1 MSSRECLPEQD
12 ADSPDVAFRRRLV
25 AGKPLRSDVREGS
38 GHVADRRQ
46 RVGAVELGEPEV
58 QQADGDLVPLLEQEI
73 GGLDVSM
80 DDSRPVRMGEGVE
93 HLGGDFDG
101 FLVREAVR
109 AHRLAQGPP
118 GDVLVRD
125 VDVARIVPDVVRA
138 YAAFVTQPASRQ
150 GFTLGA
156 GGSLSFTRDDL
167 QRDVEARAL
176 VAREPDGARASA
188 SQRPQRAVT
197 PEHELVGGGG
207 DRDGRHG

>member
-118 GDVLVRD
+118 GHVLVRD

-150 GFTLGA
+150 GFTLGT

-167 QRDVEARAL
+167 QRDVEACAL